1 MIRYM
6 KYVETKIYVISL
18 FIVKPLILE
27 IKDDINGDKKIVATH
42 DPPDTI
48 PISVFDKPLYCKK
61 TAIKPLIQ
69 QTVNQ

>member
-1 MIRYM
+1 MSRKKKNNRY
-6 KYVETKIYVISL
+6 
-18 FIVKPLILE
+18 
-27 IKDDINGDKKIVATH
+27 VAI
-42 DPPDTI
+42 DFEKLDTI